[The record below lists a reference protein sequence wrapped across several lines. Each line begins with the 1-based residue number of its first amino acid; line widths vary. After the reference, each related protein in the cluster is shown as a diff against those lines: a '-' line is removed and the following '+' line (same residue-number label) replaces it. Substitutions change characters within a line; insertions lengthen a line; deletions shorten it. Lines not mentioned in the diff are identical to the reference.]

1 MIDYRKNEG
10 GILEISV
17 TGRLTK
23 EEIDAVWAR
32 MKADMPAGG
41 KVKVLEV
48 IRDFEGMDIDAMWED
63 LRIGLPMAD
72 RVSHIAIVTDRK
84 WIAALTGLAGAF
96 MSAETRTYEPDQLA
110 EARAWL
116 KAA

>member
-17 TGRLTK
+17 AGRLTK

-32 MKADMPAGG
+32 MKVDMPAGG

-48 IRDFEGMDIDAMWED
+48 IRDFEGWTSTPCGKICA
-63 LRIGLPMAD
+63 
-72 RVSHIAIVTDRK
+72 
-84 WIAALTGLAGAF
+84 
-96 MSAETRTYEPDQLA
+96 
-110 EARAWL
+110 
-116 KAA
+116 